1 MHKLWDLLSPFAVV
15 LGLMGLVG
23 CSSSVHHV
31 VTPMESEVNG
41 DRFHYHVMTVMRSQP
56 SMFHAVESTSFM
68 QQCKAKIERPSTE
81 EEFLLPYKDCIRD
94 DTYRQN
100 TMGSVASQFVTPVIT
115 SGMYAG
121 ALAYGLHQVGRG
133 LGKSG
138 DHVTQ
143 QGGGAKSEATSK
155 SGSDNV
161 SRRTTIDN
169 SKRAIGAGNV
179 VK

>member
-1 MHKLWDLLSPFAVV
+1 MKRLGFAVV
-15 LGLMGLVG
+15 MLVFAG

-41 DRFHYHVMTVMRSQP
+41 DKFHYHVMTVMRSQP

-68 QQCKAKIERPSTE
+68 QQCKTKIESPNTE
-81 EEFLLPYKDCIRD
+81 EEFLLPYKDCMRD

-143 QGGGAKSEATSK
+143 QGGGAESK

-161 SRRTTIDN
+161 STKIDKSQKSITQN
-169 SKRAIGAGNV
+169 HINNIK

>member
-1 MHKLWDLLSPFAVV
+1 MRTLFDMLSPFLLTA
-15 LGLMGLVG
+15 LGLWVAG

-31 VTPMESEVNG
+31 VTPMESEVG
-41 DRFHYHVMTVMRSQP
+41 DDTYHYHVMTVMRAQP
-56 SMFHAVESTSFM
+56 SLFHAVESTSFM
-68 QQCKAKIERPSTE
+68 QQCRTKIDHPQTE
-81 EEFLLPYKDCIRD
+81 AEFLLPYKDCVRD

-121 ALAYGLHQVGRG
+121 AIAYGLHQVGRG

-138 DHVTQ
+138 DTVTQ
-143 QGGGAKSEATSK
+143 QGGGAESSATSK

-161 SRRTTIDN
+161 SVKIDQ
-169 SKRAIGAGNV
+169 SKRAIGYKNV